1 MPGPDADPEVA
12 ARRTVETVWRIESPR
27 LLGALVRLVRD
38 VGLAEELAQEA
49 LVAALEAWPR
59 EGVPANPGAW
69 LTTTAKR
76 RGIDRLRR
84 DASWR
89 QREAQIA
96 LELEDAPEAA
106 FANAEA
112 RRDEDIEDD
121 LLRLMFVACHPV
133 LSPEAQVALTLRLLG
148 GLSTPEIARAF
159 LVPEATIAQRIV
171 RAKRQLA
178 EARAPFESPRGAER
192 DARIGAV
199 LAVLYLVFNE
209 GYAASAGEDWMRPQ
223 LAQEAMRLGR
233 QLLALAPAH
242 AEAHGL
248 QALMELQASRFRAR
262 RGADG
267 QPVRLAEQDRARWD
281 PLLVQRGLALLERAE
296 KLSAVRGPYTL
307 QAGIAACH
315 ARATRAEAT
324 DWVRIAAL
332 YTALM
337 QVAGSPVVALN
348 RAVAMGMAFGP
359 EAALPLL
366 DELAQEP
373 ALRGYYLLP
382 AAKAEML
389 ERAGR
394 KDEAAREWRS
404 AAAVAANRRERDW
417 LEARAA
423 MLARAASS
431 SPPSSSPPSSS
442 PPSS

>member
-1 MPGPDADPEVA
+1 MPGPDADSA
-12 ARRTVETVWRIESPR
+12 STARRTIETVWRMEAPR

-38 VGLAEELAQEA
+38 VDLAEELAQVA
-49 LVAALEAWPR
+49 LLAALEAWPR
-59 EGVPANPGAW
+59 EGIPANPGAW

-84 DASWR
+84 DSSWR
-89 QREAQIA
+89 EREAEIA
-96 LELEDAPEAA
+96 RELDDAPEAA
-106 FANAEA
+106 FAMAET
-112 RRDEDIEDD
+112 RRDEVIGDD
-121 LLRLMFVACHPV
+121 LLRLMFIACHPV

-148 GLSTPEIARAF
+148 GLSTAEIARAF
-159 LVPEATIAQRIV
+159 LTAEATIAQRIV

-178 EARAPFESPRGAER
+178 EARAPFESPQGAER
-192 DARIGAV
+192 EQRIGAV
-199 LAVLYLVFNE
+199 LSVLYLVFNE
-209 GYAASAGEDWMRPQ
+209 GYAASAGEDWLRPE

-233 QLLALAPAH
+233 QLLALAPTH

-262 RGADG
+262 HGFDG

-296 KLSAVRGPYTL
+296 SLSPVRGPYTL

-332 YTALM
+332 YTGLM

-359 EAALPLL
+359 AAALPLL
-366 DELAQEP
+366 DALSDEP
-373 ALRGYYLLP
+373 ALRDYHLLR
-382 AAKAEML
+382 AAQADML
-389 ERAGR
+389 ERAGHAA
-394 KDEAAREWRS
+394 EAARAWR
-404 AAAVAANRRERDW
+404 AAAAIAGNARERAW

-423 MLARAASS
+423 TLERDASS
-431 SPPSSSPPSSS
+431 TSSLRSS
-442 PPSS
+442 

>member
-1 MPGPDADPEVA
+1 MPGPDADHALA
-12 ARRTVETVWRIESPR
+12 ARRTVEAVWRIESPR
-27 LLGALVRLVRD
+27 LLGALVRLLRD
-38 VGLAEELAQEA
+38 VELAEELAQDA
-49 LVAALEAWPR
+49 LLAALEAWPR

-84 DASWR
+84 EAAWR
-89 QREAQIA
+89 HREAEIA
-96 LELEDAPEAA
+96 RGLEEAPEAA
-106 FANAEA
+106 FASAEA
-112 RRDEDIEDD
+112 RLDEDIEDD
-121 LLRLMFVACHPV
+121 LLRLMFIACHPV

-148 GLSTPEIARAF
+148 GLSTHEIARAF
-159 LVPEATIAQRIV
+159 LTPEPTIAQRIV

-178 EARAPFESPRGAER
+178 EARAPFESPRGVER
-192 DARIGAV
+192 AQRIDAV

-209 GYAASAGEDWMRPQ
+209 GYAASAGDDWMRPQ

-262 RGADG
+262 HGPDG

-296 KLSAVRGPYTL
+296 SLSPVRGPYTL

-315 ARATRAEAT
+315 ARATHAEAT

-366 DELAQEP
+366 ASLSEEP

-382 AAKAEML
+382 AARADML

-394 KDEAAREWRS
+394 AAEAARAWR
-404 AAAVAANRRERDW
+404 AAAALAGNPRERDW
-417 LEARAA
+417 LISRAV
-423 MLARAASS
+423 MLERDDS
-431 SPPSSSPPSSS
+431 SPSS
-442 PPSS
+442 

>member
-1 MPGPDADPEVA
+1 MPGPDPDHATA
-12 ARRTVETVWRIESPR
+12 ARRTVEAVWRIESPR

-38 VGLAEELAQEA
+38 VELAEELAQDA
-49 LVAALEAWPR
+49 LLAALEAWPR

-89 QREAQIA
+89 EREAEIA
-96 LELEDAPEAA
+96 RELEDAPEAA
-106 FANAEA
+106 FASAES
-112 RRDEDIEDD
+112 RRDDGIEDD
-121 LLRLMFVACHPV
+121 LLRLMFIACHPV

-148 GLSTPEIARAF
+148 GLSTTEIARAF
-159 LVPEATIAQRIV
+159 LTPEGTIAQRIV
-171 RAKRQLA
+171 RAKRQLQ
-178 EARAPFESPRGAER
+178 EARAPFESPRGTER
-192 DARIGAV
+192 EARIGAV

-209 GYAASAGEDWMRPQ
+209 GYAASAGDDWLRPQ

-233 QLLALAPAH
+233 QLLALAPTH

-281 PLLVQRGLALLERAE
+281 PLLVQRGLALLGRAE
-296 KLSAVRGPYTL
+296 ELSALRGPYTL

-332 YTALM
+332 YTALQ

-348 RAVAMGMAFGP
+348 RAVAIGMAFGP

-366 DELAQEP
+366 AALSDEG

-382 AAKAEML
+382 AAQADML
-389 ERAGR
+389 ERAGHAAQ
-394 KDEAAREWRS
+394 AARAWR
-404 AAAVAANRRERDW
+404 AAAAAAGNARERDW

-423 MLARAASS
+423 TLERGASS
-431 SPPSSSPPSSS
+431 PSSS
-442 PPSS
+442 